1 MVHKL
6 WQEIDIKDRDFVVSY
21 NRKVKH
27 IESIDEIDMEAKFR
41 SLLKDTYS
49 TPREN
54 QSSPIRKLSLTFR
67 NMIRKKK

>member
-1 MVHKL
+1 MVHEL

-41 SLLKDTYS
+41 SLFKYTSS

-54 QSSPIRKLSLTFR
+54 QSSPIQKLSLTFR
-67 NMIRKKK
+67 KMIRENK